1 MESEYDR
8 CHAAHEISDLNEEQ
22 ESILIPDCPHISCSI
37 RIVSV
42 WKIPIDGNQY
52 KTQADCLPESSLQQ

>member
-22 ESILIPDCPHISCSI
+22 ESILIPDCPHISCFI
-37 RIVSV
+37 RVVSV
-42 WKIPIDGNQY
+42 WKIPVDGNQ
-52 KTQADCLPESSLQQ
+52 